1 MEILYAE
8 EGNGFVGLSFDE
20 GLQVWIM
27 HNELKAWSVSEFKR
41 YIEVFKQIR
50 MTLRERGVYE
60 VYGLVSDQKALKFNK
75 MFGAIPT
82 GEVATTEDGKF
93 NIITRLEV

>member
-8 EGNGFVGLSFDE
+8 EGNGFVGLTFDDR
-20 GLQVWIM
+20 LQVWVM

-41 YIEVFKQIR
+41 YKEVFKQIR
-50 MTLRERGVYE
+50 VMLRERGIYE
-60 VYGLVSDQKALKFNK
+60 VYGLVDNPKSLKFNK
-75 MFGAIPT
+75 MFGALPT
-82 GEVATTEDGKF
+82 GDVAADSTGSL